1 MEILS
6 PGEQPSVN
14 KDWP

>member
-6 PGEQPSVN
+6 PNYFLEF
-14 KDWP
+14 